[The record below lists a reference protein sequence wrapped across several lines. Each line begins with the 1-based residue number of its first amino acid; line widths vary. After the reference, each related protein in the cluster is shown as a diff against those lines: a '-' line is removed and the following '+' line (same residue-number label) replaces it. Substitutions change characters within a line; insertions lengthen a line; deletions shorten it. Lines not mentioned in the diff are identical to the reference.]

1 MLTGD
6 SNERNEPYLL
16 GKGYF
21 DNIDADVLKVAHHG
35 SRTSTCDE
43 FLDAVDCEYA
53 VISYGDNDYG
63 HPTPELMG
71 RLDGYTDVK
80 PDGDYDGF
88 KYVYETAKD
97 GNVNIYVDGDGT
109 LRVDCEISDGKDF
122 SEADRKSVV

>member
-1 MLTGD
+1 M
-6 SNERNEPYLL
+6 
-16 GKGYF
+16 
-21 DNIDADVLKVAHHG
+21 LKVAHHG

-63 HPTPELMG
+63 HPTTELMG

-80 PDGDYDGF
+80 PDGDYYGF
-88 KYVYETAKD
+88 KYIYETAKD

-122 SEADRKSVV
+122 SEAYASVAIVSVTGDGAHITVSGMRRRSVADAA